1 MLNPSRNK
9 PLTEKLETFDEL
21 VKCQVDRVDPML
33 NQLIPGS
40 INCQASKQPANINL
54 NQIKNIQPL
63 SLAEAQ
69 LLCNFQIF
77 IH

>member
-1 MLNPSRNK
+1 MLNPNK
-9 PLTEKLETFDEL
+9 NKQLTEKLETFDEL
-21 VKCQVDRVDPML
+21 VKCQVDRVEPML

-40 INCQASKQPANINL
+40 NNCQASKQPPNINL
-54 NQIKNIQPL
+54 NQIKNIHPL